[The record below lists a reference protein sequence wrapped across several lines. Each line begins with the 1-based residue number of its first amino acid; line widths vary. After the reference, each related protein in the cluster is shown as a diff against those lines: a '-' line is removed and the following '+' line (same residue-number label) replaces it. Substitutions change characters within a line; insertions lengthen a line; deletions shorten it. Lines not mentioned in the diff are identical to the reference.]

1 MSRCN
6 SSLDIGRVRLDRS
19 EYAIPAGRRYVI
31 TVYYTAELR
40 LTQTRRHLCERASR
54 QLDSLDDSQGSSKGS
69 SPERAHLQQLA
80 LHHRHPAQNQ
90 EKMGQTHRGAL
101 QNPCRVIGHGQPRRL
116 VLGDKPTIIRSDNA
130 SSVRVANDPKSA
142 GRLRHAMRRFA
153 VLQEGVKEGKVKIV
167 FVPDADGALLA
178 GQERE

>member
-1 MSRCN
+1 M
-6 SSLDIGRVRLDRS
+6 
-19 EYAIPAGRRYVI
+19 
-31 TVYYTAELR
+31 YYTAELR
-40 LTQTRRHLCERASR
+40 LTQIRRHLCERASR
-54 QLDSLDDSQGSSKGS
+54 QLDSSTA
-69 SPERAHLQQLA
+69 RAQV
-80 LHHRHPAQNQ
+80 RAQVQSEPIFNNWRFTIDIPLKIKRKWVKHIA
-90 EKMGQTHRGAL
+90 ELYRI
-101 QNPCRVIGHGQPRRL
+101 PVEFGHGHPRRL

-167 FVPDADGALLA
+167 FVPEAEGALLA

>member
-1 MSRCN
+1 MYC
-6 SSLDIGRVRLDRS
+6 
-19 EYAIPAGRRYVI
+19 
-31 TVYYTAELR
+31 TAELR
-40 LTQTRRHLCERASR
+40 LTQIRRHLCERASR
-54 QLDSLDDSQGSSKGS
+54 QLDSQGSSKGS
-69 SPERAHLQQLA
+69 SPERAHLQQLWRFTIDIPLKIKRKWVKHIA
-80 LHHRHPAQNQ
+80 ELYRIPV
-90 EKMGQTHRGAL
+90 EF
-101 QNPCRVIGHGQPRRL
+101 GHGHPRRL

-167 FVPDADGALLA
+167 FVPDADGVLLA

>member
-1 MSRCN
+1 
-6 SSLDIGRVRLDRS
+6 
-19 EYAIPAGRRYVI
+19 
-31 TVYYTAELR
+31 
-40 LTQTRRHLCERASR
+40 
-54 QLDSLDDSQGSSKGS
+54 
-69 SPERAHLQQLA
+69 
-80 LHHRHPAQNQ
+80 
-90 EKMGQTHRGAL
+90 MGQTHRGAL
-101 QNPCRVIGHGQPRRL
+101 QNPCRVPVEFGHGHPRRL